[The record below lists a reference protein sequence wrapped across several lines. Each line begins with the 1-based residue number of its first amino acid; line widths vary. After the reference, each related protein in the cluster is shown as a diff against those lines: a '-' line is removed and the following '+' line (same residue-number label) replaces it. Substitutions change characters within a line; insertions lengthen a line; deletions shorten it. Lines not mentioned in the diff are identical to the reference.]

1 MELIEA
7 VVKFVLRAVLLAVI
21 AAAGAMW
28 LTKPWELA

>member
-7 VVKFVLRAVLLAVI
+7 VVKMLLRAVLIAVMV
-21 AAAGAMW
+21 AAGAMW